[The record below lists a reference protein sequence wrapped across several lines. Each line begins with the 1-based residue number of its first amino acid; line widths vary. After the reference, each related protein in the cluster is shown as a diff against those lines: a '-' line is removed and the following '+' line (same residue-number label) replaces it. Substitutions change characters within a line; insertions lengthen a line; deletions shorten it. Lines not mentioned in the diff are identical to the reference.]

1 MRSVELEARIRSGP
15 FGPKTAGVF
24 DVDGTLVEGSTRQLA
39 ELSHEAWWL
48 VKAHQRAGHLVV
60 IASAAAESEIAPLAE
75 ELGVEHVISGRD
87 KLAAVRQLLAE
98 RGVEL
103 EDTHVYSHDVDD
115 TPLLRAAGHPHPVNP
130 GAELA
135 AVADAQ
141 GWPALRLRSA
151 RPDPLDPRPALR
163 TAGVF
168 GTLFTAAGLG
178 MAAGVLHGDRRRG
191 IDLTTT
197 VFDAVA
203 GPLSGVRIEVV
214 GQEHAWAQRPAVFFI
229 NHQSAL
235 VDFLVTARII
245 RSGYTAV
252 AKAEVKGMPVV
263 GPLFDLA
270 GVAFLQRTD
279 RARAIEALR
288 PAVETLRAGTSV
300 IIAPEGT
307 RSASPKLGRFKKG
320 GFHLAM
326 QAGVP
331 IVPIVIRNA
340 GEVMWR
346 DAKTI
351 RAGTIQAAVLPPVP
365 TDGWRVEDLDD
376 KVAEMVEAYE
386 FTLENWPAGGT
397 SRP

>member
-1 MRSVELEARIRSGP
+1 VELEAQIRSGP
-15 FGPKTAGVF
+15 FGPKTAAVF
-24 DVDGTLVEGSTRQLA
+24 GVDGTLIGDSSRRMA
-39 ELSHEAWWL
+39 ELRHEAWWL

-60 IASAAAESEIAPLAE
+60 LASTAAESEVAPLAG
-75 ELGVEHVISGRD
+75 ELGVEHVVSGRE
-87 KLAAVRQLLAE
+87 QLRDLLDE
-98 RGVEL
+98 HGVDL
-103 EDTHVYSHDVDD
+103 RDTHVYGHGVEDV
-115 TPLLRAAGHPHPVNP
+115 PLLSAVGHPHPVDP
-130 GAELA
+130 LPELA
-135 AVADAQ
+135 TLAGRR
-141 GWPALRLRSA
+141 GWPVLRLRST
-151 RPDPLDPRPALR
+151 RPEPLDPRPALR
-163 TAGVF
+163 TVGVF
-168 GTLFTAAGLG
+168 GSLFTAAGLG
-178 MAAGVLHGDRRRG
+178 AAAGVLYGDRRRG

-252 AKAEVKGMPVV
+252 AKAEVKSMPVV
-263 GPLFDLA
+263 GPMFDLA

-279 RARAIEALR
+279 RAKAIEALQ
-288 PAVETLRAGTSV
+288 PAVQTLRAGTSV

-340 GEVMWR
+340 GEIMWR
-346 DAKTI
+346 DARTI
-351 RAGTIQAAVLPPVP
+351 RAGTIHAAVLPPVA
-365 TDGWRVEDLDD
+365 TDGWRVEDLDG
-376 KVAEMVEAYE
+376 KVAEMVDLYNH
-386 FTLENWPAGGT
+386 TLENWPAPT
-397 SRP
+397 ADRS